1 MTGRR
6 TRVLFTSNQRP
17 GWSHDI
23 NTRDILA
30 VRPELE
36 GRIVHKADLT
46 PHHLDWAD
54 VVVAWAPMVLHP
66 LREHAEL
73 WEPHRHKLVI
83 SLTGMLPEDPVAR
96 ASRIQLLDRWAT
108 AVTAVNMR
116 LVEQLRPLLSVPVL
130 HTPIGVDTE
139 AFGPDPA
146 RTGSPAGRLRV
157 GWTGSLTNFGPHQRG
172 LPGLLEP
179 AIDLVDGAELV
190 LAAREDQ
197 MRTRDQM
204 RDFYN
209 SIDVYASTSYID
221 GTPNPPL
228 EAGACG
234 IPVLATAVGVMPEYM
249 IDQANGY
256 LVPFDVATLAD
267 RLTRLRDDPDL
278 RHRMG
283 RTARHNALTWDWT
296 ALAGAHATAIHWV
309 ADGGADGAGSG

>member
-1 MTGRR
+1 MT
-6 TRVLFTSNQRP
+6 TNQLP
-17 GWSHDI
+17 GWSHEI
-23 NTRDILA
+23 KSAEILA
-30 VRPELE
+30 ASRCLD
-36 GRIVHKADLT
+36 GRVVNKQDLT
-46 PHHLDWAD
+46 PDDLEWAEAII
-54 VVVAWAPMVLHP
+54 AWAPGVLHP
-66 LREHAEL
+66 LRESAPT
-73 WEPHRHKLVI
+73 WRRHRHKLLI
-83 SLTGMLPEDPVAR
+83 G
-96 ASRIQLLDRWAT
+96 
-108 AVTAVNMR
+108 VTAGLPQDPDRR
-116 LVEQLRPLLSVPVL
+116 LGLVRLLQEWAAGVLAINAELVRQLRPLLPVPVF
-130 HTPIGVDTE
+130 HTPRGVDTE
-139 AFGPDPA
+139 ALRPDPA

-283 RTARHNALTWDWT
+283 RTARHNALTWDW
-296 ALAGAHATAIHWV
+296 AHRVRAIECAVAHVAGRDPQDA
-309 ADGGADGAGSG
+309 S